1 MPQTSREIVKDTLTF
16 NYPSRIPREIISLPW
31 AIKRY
36 PKTVKEIETRFPND
50 ICGVDYFYPTS
61 PRVKGK
67 ENEIGKYTDEW
78 GCEFVNILDGMMGE
92 VKKPMLK
99 DLPDW
104 KSIKPPYEWLSTDFD
119 KIKEITKKFCAET
132 DKFVRANC
140 IPRPWERYQFIR
152 GTENA
157 MMDCVVQD
165 DDFFNLLNTI
175 HQFYLK
181 EFEMW
186 AKTDVDGLMF
196 MDDWG
201 SQNSLLISPK
211 LWREIFKPLYKEYCD
226 IAHTNNKF
234 IFMHSDGYI
243 IDIYEDLIEI
253 GVDAINSQLFC
264 MDIEEIGRRFK
275 GRITFWGE
283 IDRQN
288 VLPSKDPKIGR
299 QAVQKF
305 AKNLYD
311 PNGGIIDQ
319 FEFGLD
325 VNPETAIAVLEEW
338 EKVNKRYL
346 L

>member
-1 MPQTSREIVKDTLTF
+1 
-16 NYPSRIPREIISLPW
+16 
-31 AIKRY
+31 
-36 PKTVKEIETRFPND
+36 
-50 ICGVDYFYPTS
+50 
-61 PRVKGK
+61 
-67 ENEIGKYTDEW
+67 
-78 GCEFVNILDGMMGE
+78 
-92 VKKPMLK
+92 
-99 DLPDW
+99 
-104 KSIKPPYEWLSTDFD
+104 
-119 KIKEITKKFCAET
+119 
-132 DKFVRANC
+132 
-140 IPRPWERYQFIR
+140 
-152 GTENA
+152 
-157 MMDCVVQD
+157 
-165 DDFFNLLNTI
+165 
-175 HQFYLK
+175 
-181 EFEMW
+181 
-186 AKTDVDGLMF
+186 

-338 EKVNKRYL
+338 EKVNKR
-346 L
+346 